1 MIKDKFTSHL
11 RKEKGQAFQYR
22 CKKYIVETFFR
33 KFSHLVD
40 NKDITSC
47 PSCVH
52 GEDLWLS
59 NELREI
65 LPVSIECKYRATDYK
80 HINKNYDQAVEQT
93 RKLARTDSIIPL
105 LFIKRGTQDALAVL
119 RIQHL
124 LDLYLELAEVKEQ
137 LQEKQY
143 EHI

>member
-11 RKEKGQAFQYR
+11 RKEKGQAFQSR

-47 PSCVH
+47 PSCHH

-59 NELREI
+59 DELREI

-137 LQEKQY
+137 LKEKQY